1 MPDSSPSRVTFWN
14 STELVD
20 WMTAFSIT
28 AFSLIVL
35 AYVGLIPLGHWAPD
49 EYATL
54 GEYSRDG
61 WSALAKR
68 LVEWSP
74 RPFSEL
80 LLFAYAK
87 SVAYYKAPL
96 IEYALGALWLVLGT
110 SLLAVPMS
118 LNGEAASGKLRRQAT
133 AIALGLFC
141 LLLLAH
147 PIAETFYWP
156 QSAVA
161 YLPVISGVCITA
173 WCFVLLGTSSKKA
186 RYAVSVAL
194 CIAALSAEVGA
205 MFVAVLCSLVI
216 AFLLQQWLLKGATP
230 KRAQDLAFVL
240 LPCVLAIGVLV
251 AALLGRIEDSGVIL
265 GDPNIAH
272 HVIPALTESVKRYP
286 LELLSLNGSGLQLK
300 HLIVGFVAKTSF
312 LVGAH
317 GMLLPIVATRKV
329 SRHDRPLLALL
340 SLACFVT
347 AFVVL
352 ASAFHQFGSA
362 CCERHG
368 TFRQALFF
376 LGLFSLAG
384 LLAGLRVAPVA
395 GHLRNLTTARSL
407 LLLGTS
413 IAIPAMYS
421 ARAVASDYK
430 NFVSH
435 RQVQIATWESGL
447 APGEHFVF
455 GIPPNGS
462 VYGGLGFAD
471 GTHTVADDSGWMIAA
486 ILTYFNKDSVTFS
499 RVRKDQADK

>member
-20 WMTAFSIT
+20 WLTAFSIT
-28 AFSLIVL
+28 AFSVIVL
-35 AYVGLIPLGHWAPD
+35 AYVGLIPLGHWGPD

-61 WSALAKR
+61 WSALATR

-74 RPFSEL
+74 RPFSEI

-87 SVAYYKAPL
+87 SVAYFRAPL
-96 IEYALGALWLVLGT
+96 IEYALGALWFALGT
-110 SLLAVPMS
+110 SLLAVPIS
-118 LNGEAASGKLRRQAT
+118 LKGDGASGKLRWQAT
-133 AIALGLFC
+133 AIALALFC

-161 YLPVISGVCITA
+161 YLPVISAVCMTA
-173 WCFVLLGTSSKKA
+173 WCFVLLGTSSKKS

-205 MFVAVLCSLVI
+205 MFVTVLCSLVI
-216 AFLLQQWLLKGATP
+216 VFLLQQWLLKSATP
-230 KRAQDLAFVL
+230 KHARDLAFVL
-240 LPCVLAIGVLV
+240 WPGVLAIGVLI
-251 AALLGRIEDSGVIL
+251 AALLGRVEDSAVIL
-265 GDPNIAH
+265 GDPSIAH
-272 HVIPALTESVKRYP
+272 HVIPVLKESIKRYP
-286 LELLSLNGSGLQLK
+286 LELLSLNGNGLQLK

-312 LVGAH
+312 LVGAC
-317 GMLLPIVATRKV
+317 GMLLPIVGPRKL
-329 SRHDRPLLALL
+329 SRYDRPLLALL
-340 SLACFVT
+340 SIACFLT

-368 TFRQALFF
+368 TFRQALVF

-407 LLLGTS
+407 LLLGVS
-413 IAIPAMYS
+413 IAIPAVYS

-435 RQVQIATWESGL
+435 RQVQKATWESGL
-447 APGEHFVF
+447 ATGEHLVF
-455 GIPPNGS
+455 GIPPYGS

-471 GTHTVADDSGWMIAA
+471 GTHTVTDDSGWMITA

-499 RVRKDQADK
+499 RAWNDHADR